1 MKHPFHS
8 RILPWFPLGAGA
20 AGLVLRFWLF
30 SAVDQKGL
38 LPAGH
43 FADPALYLLT
53 ALTLG
58 ILFLSTRQLQP
69 KKLTKTGYRLS
80 SAFACFTGALGLGY
94 TAIMDFCAGTVRLSM
109 VAAIASILGALAL
122 LSMALLHYSHLKVP
136 YWLNAI
142 VTVILMLD
150 TVAQCQTWGAVPQLQ
165 EYFFPL
171 LASIFLILT
180 AYQATTLS
188 AGKGKPQ
195 QLAFFS
201 QSAVFLCFVSLNT
214 AQWPL
219 YLGLLFWAGAQLYP
233 CIRAKKEA

>member
-20 AGLVLRFWLF
+20 VGLLLRFWLF
-30 SAVDQKGL
+30 SATDEKGL

-58 ILFLSTRQLQP
+58 ILFLATRQLHSR
-69 KKLTKTGYRLS
+69 KIAKV
-80 SAFACFTGALGLGY
+80 AFRYIGAFSCLIGACGLGY
-94 TAIMDFCAGTVRLSM
+94 TSMMHFFTGTVRLST
-109 VAAIASILGALAL
+109 VAAIASMLGALAL
-122 LSMALLHYSHLKVP
+122 LIMALLHYAHLKAP

-142 VTVILMLD
+142 VTMILMLD
-150 TVAQCQTWGAVPQLQ
+150 TVAQCQVWGAVPQLQ
-165 EYFFPL
+165 EYFFPM

-180 AYQATTLS
+180 AYQATALS

-195 QLAFFS
+195 LLAFFS
-201 QSAVFLCFVSLNT
+201 QGAVFLCFVSLNT

>member
-38 LPAGH
+38 LPANH
-43 FADPALYLLT
+43 FADTALYLLT

-69 KKLTKTGYRLS
+69 GKLSK
-80 SAFACFTGALGLGY
+80 SAFRYIGAFSCLIGACGLGY
-94 TAIMDFCAGTVRLSM
+94 TGMIHFFTGTVRLSA
-109 VAAIASILGALAL
+109 VAAVASMLGALAL
-122 LSMALLHYSHLKVP
+122 LIMALLHYAHLKVP
-136 YWLNAI
+136 YWLNTI

-150 TVAQCQTWGAVPQLQ
+150 TVAQCQVWGAVPQLQ

-180 AYQATTLS
+180 AYQATALS
-188 AGKGKPQ
+188 AGKGKPTR
-195 QLAFFS
+195 LAFFS

-214 AQWPL
+214 AQRPL

>member
-1 MKHPFHS
+1 MKHTFHS

-38 LPAGH
+38 LPANH
-43 FADPALYLLT
+43 FADTALYLLT

-58 ILFLSTRQLQP
+58 ILFLSTHQLQP
-69 KKLTKTGYRLS
+69 GKISKVAFRYI
-80 SAFACFTGALGLGY
+80 SAFSCLIGAFGLGY
-94 TAIMDFCAGTVRLSM
+94 TGMIYFCAGTVRLSM
-109 VAAIASILGALAL
+109 FAAIASILGALAL
-122 LSMALLHYSHLKVP
+122 LIMALLHYVHFKVP

-150 TVAQCQTWGAVPQLQ
+150 TVAQCQVWGAVPQLQ
-165 EYFFPL
+165 EYFSPL

-195 QLAFFS
+195 LLAFFS
-201 QSAVFLCFVSLNT
+201 QASVFLCFVSLNT

-219 YLGLLFWAGAQLYP
+219 YLGLLFWAVAQLYP

>member
-1 MKHPFHS
+1 MKHPFCS

-20 AGLVLRFWLF
+20 AGLALRFWLF
-30 SAVDQKGL
+30 SAIDEKGL

-43 FADPALYLLT
+43 FADPVLYLLT

-58 ILFLSTRQLQP
+58 ILFLATRQLKP
-69 KKLTKTGYRLS
+69 KNVTKTFYRLS
-80 SAFACFTGALGLGY
+80 GAFACFAGALGLGY
-94 TAIMDFCAGTVRLSM
+94 TAIMDFCAGTVRLSA

-122 LSMALLHYSHLKVP
+122 LIMALLHCAHLKVP

-150 TVAQCQTWGAVPQLQ
+150 TVAQCQVWGAVPQLQ

-171 LASIFLILT
+171 LASIFLILS

-195 QLAFFS
+195 LLAFFS
-201 QSAVFLCFVSLNT
+201 QASVFLCFVSLN
-214 AQWPL
+214 AVQWPL
-219 YLGLLFWAGAQLYP
+219 YLGMLFWASAQLYP